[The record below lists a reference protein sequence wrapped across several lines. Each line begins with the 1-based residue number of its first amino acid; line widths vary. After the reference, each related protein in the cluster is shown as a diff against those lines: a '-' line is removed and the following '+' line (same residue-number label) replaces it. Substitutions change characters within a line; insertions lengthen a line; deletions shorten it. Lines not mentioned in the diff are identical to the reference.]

1 LKCRPEVSR
10 KDKEK
15 KEGIKEKV
23 KVKMGE
29 IDFEVSS
36 DIP

>member
-1 LKCRPEVSR
+1 MIR
-10 KDKEK
+10 KRR
-15 KEGIKEKV
+15 EGIKEKI